1 MVKILDIGGNLF
13 FRTVEIMILAA
24 IYFYVLPANSV
35 IINIG
40 FIFSIAFYSMFFYY
54 GYKSKMGFKNGLLIG
69 AVGSLVAFT
78 FGFFALYLY
87 LVSDK
92 PAAAMWV
99 IQPWII
105 PTISITKLLPNNL
118 NNFYPIISL
127 AIAILLTG
135 IGSLIGEIKHKRA

>member
-13 FRTVEIMILAA
+13 FRIVELIILAT
-24 IYFYVLPANSV
+24 IYFYVFPVSSI

-40 FIFSIAFYSMFFYY
+40 FIFSIAFYSIFFYY
-54 GYKSKMGFKNGLLIG
+54 GYKSKMGFTKGLLIG

-92 PAAAMWV
+92 PATAIWLMY
-99 IQPWII
+99 PWIA
-105 PTISITKLLPNNL
+105 PTISITKILPNSIND
-118 NNFYPIISL
+118 FYPIISVS
-127 AIAILLTG
+127 ISILLTG
-135 IGSLIGEIKHKRA
+135 IGSWIGKIK